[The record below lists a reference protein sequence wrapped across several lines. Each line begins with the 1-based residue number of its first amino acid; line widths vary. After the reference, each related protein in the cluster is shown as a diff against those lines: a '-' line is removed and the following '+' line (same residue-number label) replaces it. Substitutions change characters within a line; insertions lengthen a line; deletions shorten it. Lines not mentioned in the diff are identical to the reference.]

1 MLKCYEFFS
10 LNVTHPY
17 SKPVSIRGVSNLLRV
32 RIAYDINAV
41 FDNF

>member
-17 SKPVSIRGVSNLLRV
+17 SKPVSIRGVRV

-41 FDNF
+41 FDYE